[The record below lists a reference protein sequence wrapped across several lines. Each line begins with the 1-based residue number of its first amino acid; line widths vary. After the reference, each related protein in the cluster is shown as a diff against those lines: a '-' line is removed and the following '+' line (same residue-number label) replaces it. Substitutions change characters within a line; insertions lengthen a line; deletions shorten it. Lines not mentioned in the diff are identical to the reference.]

1 MTAPSFRKVL
11 KSLKCESEMNSAPS
25 PGWRINEQG
34 AWVRETIHRMDRRC
48 RNWDYCGTG
57 TYLIT
62 LVLNDR
68 RRPILGEVVG
78 PPAEMRPSELGAAI
92 VAHARRLPE
101 FTPEIKVLGVQL
113 MPDHLHVVLQVVRR
127 MAKPLGERLRGFKIG
142 CTKLARAAGGQGINA
157 QERGAAA
164 RGKGLFA
171 DGFVDTI
178 LFDATAVQKGLA
190 YLADNPRRLWE
201 KRSYPELFR
210 VLRDLQVEMTL
221 GGKPGIG
228 HFAAIGNQY
237 LLQQPALLQV
247 QCSRSDF
254 AYARDAAGAPLKNRP
269 PAVCTAKFC
278 DKVEELLSAAAHGAV
293 LISPCI
299 SQGEKEIARR
309 AFMAGHKVIALQN
322 KGFSPLYKPGGQS
335 FDTCAAGNLL
345 MLAPAA
351 WPFTPVRRPIT
362 RMDACAL
369 NHVAQLLAGE
379 GAAEINYRGMR
390 PLDVERLA
398 AQAVCWEPCK

>member
-1 MTAPSFRKVL
+1 MS
-11 KSLKCESEMNSAPS
+11 SAPP

-48 RNWDYCGTG
+48 RNWDYCGIG

-78 PPAEMRPSELGAAI
+78 PPVEMRPSELGAAI

-113 MPDHLHVVLQVVRR
+113 MPDHLHFVLQVIRR
-127 MAKPLGERLRGFKIG
+127 MAKPLGEQLRGFKIG
-142 CTKLARAAGGQGINA
+142 CTKLARAAGFLGIDA
-157 QERGAAA
+157 QERGVAV
-164 RGKGLFA
+164 RGQGLFA

-178 LFDATAVQKGLA
+178 LFDAKALQKGLD
-190 YLADNPRRLWE
+190 YLVDNPRRLWE
-201 KRSYPELFR
+201 KRAHPELFR
-210 VLRDLQVEMTL
+210 VLRDLPVEMAL

-237 LLQQPALLQV
+237 LLQQPTVLQV

-254 AYARDAAGAPLKNRP
+254 AYARDGQGVPQKNCP
-269 PAVCTAKFC
+269 PAICTAQFC
-278 DKVEELLSAAAHGAV
+278 EKTEELLAAASHGAV

-299 SQGEKEIARR
+299 SHGEKEIAHR
-309 AFMAGHKVIALQN
+309 AFVAGHKVITLQN
-322 KGFSPLYKPGGQS
+322 KGFNPLYKPGGRS

-351 WPFTPVRRPIT
+351 WPFTPARKPIT

-369 NHVAQLLAGE
+369 NHVAQVLAGE
-379 GAAEINYRGMR
+379 GAAEINYRGLR

-398 AQAVCWEPCK
+398 AQAVCWEPCI